1 MPEYYLGIDVGYSE
15 DKPTTG
21 LCLITLEH
29 GHFRWHCRNTGSQK
43 AQRLADLRSLIPEGA
58 TISAVGIDGPLTTD
72 LRLISRLRAADSFL
86 MRGSFQKRCKPGPT
100 HAGSGPD
107 LHRHATKLAKLVLE
121 LNEEIYLHV
130 EDTGHPD
137 RIHQSRIVE
146 TFPNAFLGVLISD
159 ALFKE
164 LGHIPRGEK
173 SDRFWE
179 TSVHKDNEGN
189 EGILMR
195 LIQHLGDQIRLDKPL
210 GSITNHEQRAA
221 FICALTGLCVARNE
235 YVSVGDPEDG
245 NICLPPFD
253 VWGAGPEGGDRER
266 PNRWGETTLQRNWA
280 SLTRR
285 QNLAKYPHHGK
296 AVVFSNGEVWH

>member
-1 MPEYYLGIDVGYSE
+1 MTEYYLGIDVGYSPSE
-15 DKPTTG
+15 DRTG

-43 AQRLADLRSLIPEGA
+43 ARRLADLRDLIPKGA

-72 LRLISRLRAADSFL
+72 FQLINRYRAADAFLSRKSFW
-86 MRGSFQKRCKPGPT
+86 KRCKPGPT
-100 HAGSGPD
+100 HGGSGPD

-121 LNEEIYLHV
+121 LNEDGYLRV
-130 EDTGHPD
+130 EDAGHPK
-137 RIHQSRIVE
+137 RIHQLRVVE
-146 TFPNAFLGVLISD
+146 AFPNAFLGVLLSD
-159 ALFKE
+159 AIFKD
-164 LGHIPRGEK
+164 LGHIKRGKK

-179 TSVHKDNEGN
+179 TAVHEGN

-195 LIQHLGDQIRLDKPL
+195 LIQHLDDQIRLDKPL
-210 GSITNHEQRAA
+210 DSITNHDHRAA
-221 FICALTGLCVARNE
+221 FICALTGLCVARNK

-266 PNRWGETTLQRNWA
+266 PNRWGETTLQDNRA

-285 QNLAKYPHHGK
+285 QNLAKYPHHRN
-296 AVVFSNGEVWH
+296 AVVFSNGECWH

>member
-1 MPEYYLGIDVGYSE
+1 MPEYYLGIDVGCSPTKY
-15 DKPTTG
+15 TTG

-29 GHFRWHCRNTGSQK
+29 GHFRWLCRNTSGQK
-43 AQRLADLRSLIPEGA
+43 ARRLADLRCLIPEGT

-72 LRLISRLRAADSFL
+72 FQLINRYRTADAFLSRGD
-86 MRGSFQKRCKPGPT
+86 FQFRCKPGNT
-100 HAGSGPD
+100 NSKTGQD

-121 LNEEIYLHV
+121 LNDEGYLRV
-130 EDTGHPD
+130 EDAGHTD
-137 RIHQSRIVE
+137 RIHQSRVVE

-195 LIQHLGDQIRLDKPL
+195 LIQHLGDQIRLDKRL
-210 GSITNHEQRAA
+210 DCITDHDHRAA
-221 FICALTGLCVARNE
+221 FICALAGLCVARNE
-235 YVSVGDPEDG
+235 YVSVGDREDG

-266 PNRWGETTLQRNWA
+266 PNRWGETTLRRNLA
-280 SLTRR
+280 SL
-285 QNLAKYPHHGK
+285 HSK
-296 AVVFSNGEVWH
+296 AVVFSNGEVWP